1 MPTHHTITA
10 SRPFLRAN
18 FAAHAEPVLSVASG
32 DSVTIREIPDVAW
45 GIEPPT
51 STTEPRRKIE
61 PRDPVA
67 DRGPCLL
74 GPVKVEGA
82 EPGDAVE
89 VRIEHLRTAAWGWTY
104 SGQGLATAAYNAAL
118 GIGDAPLTLV
128 RWSIDDRECLS
139 SGAQRVP
146 VRPFLGMI
154 GLAPADAA
162 ACPWT
167 PRATGGNMDCREL
180 VAGATLWLPVECSG
194 AMLYVGDGHA
204 AQQGGEL
211 SGTAIETMML
221 EASLRLTLH
230 KGAALRGPL
239 ARTAEGLV
247 TFGFAPTLDAAAE
260 IAVNGILDQMIQ
272 QLGVSRA
279 EALALAS
286 SCVDLRITQM
296 VNPHRGVHAV
306 WRSNPG

>member
-18 FAAHAEPVLSVASG
+18 FSTHAEPVLSVASG
-32 DSVTIREIPDVAW
+32 DSVTLREIPDVAW

-74 GPVKVEGA
+74 GPIKVEGA
-82 EPGDAVE
+82 EPGDALE

-104 SGQGLATAAYNAAL
+104 SGHGLATPAYNAAL
-118 GIGDAPLTLV
+118 GIADAPLTLV
-128 RWSIDDRECLS
+128 RWSIDARECVA
-139 SGAQRVP
+139 SGAPRVP
-146 VRPFLGMI
+146 VRPFLGMM
-154 GLAPADAA
+154 GLAPADTG

-180 VAGATLWLPVECSG
+180 TAGATLWLPVESSG
-194 AMLYVGDGHA
+194 GMLYVGDGHA

-260 IAVNGILDQMIQ
+260 IAVNGILDQMSQ